1 MMKSV
6 TSKKYNT
13 TRSLILSGESRDLAE
28 LMEMFPKDKNCYL
41 GDGETLRWRALAGAL
56 HGELT
61 PVGIPLPERTLNQ
74 TPIHGLNGTYDLAS
88 FVVNSA
94 GNRRLQGNQA
104 GWKKM
109 PTKMAKG

>member
-1 MMKSV
+1 MYARAILNFLNDNSILYNLQFGFR
-6 TSKKYNT
+6 KKYNT

-74 TPIHGLNGTYDLAS
+74 TPIHGLNGKIRTGS
-88 FVVNSA
+88 PH
-94 GNRRLQGNQA
+94 R
-104 GWKKM
+104 
-109 PTKMAKG
+109 